1 MSLFLNRRI
10 FFKQSRHNLD
20 AEQKVVHFIL
30 VMGRKAQGSKY
41 MSKITLKSP
50 LGPMVFHLNEE
61 EKHVISSKM
70 VIKTVRQMI
79 FNLHVAKQSL
89 IRSYQ
94 PIDMSCAAPTS
105 IIPAIS
111 ELDSKAKIEDAE
123 VPGMAITLDND
134 CEFSPFED
142 GYSILDNVESNVS
155 FLNFYEENAVLFDD
169 F

>member
-1 MSLFLNRRI
+1 
-10 FFKQSRHNLD
+10 
-20 AEQKVVHFIL
+20 
-30 VMGRKAQGSKY
+30 
-41 MSKITLKSP
+41 
-50 LGPMVFHLNEE
+50 
-61 EKHVISSKM
+61 M

-79 FNLHVAKQSL
+79 FNLHVVKQSL

-105 IIPAIS
+105 TIPAIS

-134 CEFSPFED
+134 CEFSPFD